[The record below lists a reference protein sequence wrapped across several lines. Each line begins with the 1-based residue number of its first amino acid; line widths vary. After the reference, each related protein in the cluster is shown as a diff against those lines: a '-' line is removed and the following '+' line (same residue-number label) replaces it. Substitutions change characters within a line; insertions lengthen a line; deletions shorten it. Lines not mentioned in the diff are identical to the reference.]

1 MVSYLLSSEAEQDIR
16 ELIRFTKQK
25 WGKEQVIKYREV
37 LTSAFEL
44 IEKNTSPDKLFTHS
58 IDDLFFCKAGSHYV
72 FYLRPVGQKPLIIAI
87 LHPRREILKHLGK
100 RL

>member
-1 MVSYLLSSEAEQDIR
+1 MVPYLLSSEAEQDIR

-25 WGKEQVIKYREV
+25 WGNEQVIKYRKV
-37 LTSAFEL
+37 LKNTFEL
-44 IEKNTSPDKLFTHS
+44 IAKKTSPDKLFTNS

-72 FYLRPVGQKPLIIAI
+72 FYLRPVGQETVIIGV